1 MIEIVFQKGLI
12 MAIYKSLVLSA
23 VIAVLSVP
31 IVSFAA
37 DEGKPMTGVM
47 LHNGETGA
55 VDHTP
60 TKSTKTR
67 AQVKKELDDAHKNG
81 THDMGSEA
89 TTVNQKVAGPGKSR
103 EQVKKELD
111 DAHKS
116 GTHDMGGEAPK
127 MK

>member
-1 MIEIVFQKGLI
+1 MT
-12 MAIYKSLVLSA
+12 IYKSLVLSA
-23 VIAVLSVP
+23 IIAAFSIP
-31 IVSFAA
+31 FTSFAA
-37 DEGKPMTGVM
+37 ADGKPMTGIM
-47 LHNGETGA
+47 YHNGEIGA

-60 TKSTKTR
+60 TINTQTR
-67 AQVKKELDDAHKNG
+67 EQVKKELEEAHKNG

-89 TTVNQKVAGPGKSR
+89 TTVNQKVTGPGKSR
-103 EQVKKELD
+103 EQIKKELD